1 MQKPQK
7 FNKGSF
13 SLFRKLNKK
22 QVVADILIIFVL
34 LFALHLNFSEKIIA
48 DIRSW
53 IISTDV
59 WIYNTA
65 GKVREVTSNF
75 KYFLSE
81 NIDQVIY
88 DLRNENARL
97 VGENQKLENLKIE
110 NEELRKLLGLPKNEN
125 YISVVG
131 KVVTI
136 FSNDY
141 MRSCVINVGSEKGI
155 RNNDMVRNYDGLI
168 GRIIET
174 DENWSRVLLII
185 DPNSNIPAK
194 IGDEKV
200 NAIISGNNSK
210 KLYISM
216 IHEDT
221 SVHDNDFVET
231 SSYGENFCE
240 KIPIGTLIKKDNET
254 FIVPFVD
261 FNNLNYVEIIGKRK
275 NDQ

>member
-7 FNKGSF
+7 FNKRSF
-13 SLFRKLNKK
+13 SLFKKLNKK
-22 QVVADILIIFVL
+22 QIAADIFIIFVL
-34 LFALHLNFSEKIIA
+34 LLGLHLNFSQKIITY
-48 DIRSW
+48 IRNR
-53 IISTDV
+53 IILTDV
-59 WIYNTA
+59 WIYDTA
-65 GKVREVTSNF
+65 GKIREITANI

-88 DLRNENARL
+88 DLQNENARL
-97 VGENQKLENLKIE
+97 MSENQKLENLKIE
-110 NEELRKLLGLPKNEN
+110 NEELRKLLNLEKAEN
-125 YISVVG
+125 YVNTVG

-141 MRSCVINVGSEKGI
+141 MRSCIINVGSEKGI
-155 RNNDMVRNYDGLI
+155 QNNDMVRNYDGLV

-174 DENWSRVLLII
+174 GKNWSRVLLII

-240 KIPIGTLIKKDNET
+240 KIPIGTLIKKNNET

-261 FNNLNYVEIIGKRK
+261 FNNLNYVEVIGKRK